1 MTERIKQ
8 TRGKINIRERAE
20 EETETEKDPARE
32 VKGRKKLVSHSVRT
46 NEIDARIKW
55 TE

>member
-20 EETETEKDPARE
+20 EETETAKDPA
-32 VKGRKKLVSHSVRT
+32 KGGERAQKIGLPFGTYK
-46 NEIDARIKW
+46 
-55 TE
+55 